1 LEPYTHLYFLAAQVD
16 SPQILDLLWLST
28 QVQAPH
34 PSFVLLLPSLL
45 RLFDEGKVDVVS
57 SSFLPALVAFV
68 VFTIGGF
75 YYFWTRVLGRTIRVP
90 HRAHRVGSTKGHGT
104 TTDVQTARERRLAAL
119 ENANRAREE
128 TMVKQQ
134 AKDTGTI
141 RERTN
146 VNTNSGNLNS
156 SNTTTTMTIQERQ
169 RINQLQMQE
178 RQKQQELEEKK
189 KKQRQLYLRQKAL
202 REKEEEERRKDE
214 ELGPGWR
221 AREDPRSVANLLEQ
235 QESKGGYKA
244 PMCTRK
250 CG

>member
-1 LEPYTHLYFLAAQVD
+1 MEAAQPLGAENPAVIQTFVEPNARIGAAGA
-16 SPQILDLLWLST
+16 SGTATTAGNPQ
-28 QVQAPH
+28 
-34 PSFVLLLPSLL
+34 LL
-45 RLFDEGKVDVVS
+45 RYHKKR
-57 SSFLPALVAFV
+57 PAGPQLWAV

-141 RERTN
+141 RERNN

-156 SNTTTTMTIQERQ
+156 SNTTMTIQERQ

-202 REKEEEERRKDE
+202 REKDEEERRKDE

-250 CG
+250 SG

>member
-1 LEPYTHLYFLAAQVD
+1 MEAAQPLGAENPAVIQTFVEPNARIGAAGA
-16 SPQILDLLWLST
+16 SGTATTAGNPQ
-28 QVQAPH
+28 
-34 PSFVLLLPSLL
+34 LL
-45 RLFDEGKVDVVS
+45 RYRKKR
-57 SSFLPALVAFV
+57 PAGPQLWAV

-202 REKEEEERRKDE
+202 REKDEEERRKDE

-250 CG
+250 SG